1 MAPNQQKKEESP
13 TLSQPQSPKLESPVA
28 PQVEEPKLK
37 EVPPPDKDV
46 KELIIKKEKP
56 KKKVAEPKKPQVIHD
71 RPGHITIK

>member
-1 MAPNQQKKEESP
+1 M
-13 TLSQPQSPKLESPVA
+13 A

-71 RPGHITIK
+71 RPGHITIKYLHNADTCLNQSQSKTNQRQLYL